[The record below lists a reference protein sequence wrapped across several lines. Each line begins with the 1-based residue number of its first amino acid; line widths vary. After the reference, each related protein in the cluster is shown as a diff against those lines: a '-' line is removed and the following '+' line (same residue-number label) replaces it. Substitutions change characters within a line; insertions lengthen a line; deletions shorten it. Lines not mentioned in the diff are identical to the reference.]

1 MTPEEIKQK
10 ARIIKQAFNDDEG
23 LNLLVHAA
31 RCVDELESS
40 ALRLAAIEAAGDEE
54 VDRACD
60 GLMKSY
66 RSLDDSLFHRSMNAL
81 DDIAKSRNATIA
93 DLRAKLGEAEAELKR
108 RGDQIGWS
116 ADGVLMMDC
125 INVAMYCPHCGEK
138 VDGDSFTAYC
148 WNCTNPDDGCWPHKS
163 PRPLSWE
170 SCNAKKPE
178 SEVQGG

>member
-1 MTPEEIKQK
+1 LAIRREEGASVTPEEIKQK

-93 DLRAKLGEAEAELKR
+93 DLRAKLGEATERIQDLEDGIEAARL
-108 RGDQIGWS
+108 G
-116 ADGVLMMDC
+116 L
-125 INVAMYCPHCGEK
+125 
-138 VDGDSFTAYC
+138 
-148 WNCTNPDDGCWPHKS
+148 
-163 PRPLSWE
+163 
-170 SCNAKKPE
+170 
-178 SEVQGG
+178 

>member
-93 DLRAKLGEAEAELKR
+93 DLRAKLGETVK
-108 RGDQIGWS
+108 
-116 ADGVLMMDC
+116 LMMGLLS
-125 INVAMYCPHCGEK
+125 VAG
-138 VDGDSFTAYC
+138 VDRAMLQKSIDEYEAS
-148 WNCTNPDDGCWPHKS
+148 DD
-163 PRPLSWE
+163 
-170 SCNAKKPE
+170 KKQ
-178 SEVQGG
+178 VQEMLKG